1 MKDKRKALADES
13 QKTRK
18 VREKLVKYW
27 DGIEG
32 QVTPEALEEKTVEI
46 REWIARHAQDRVS
59 FKSKNISLFDA
70 NQNTAK
76 LSKKVVELAEQ
87 LKCELGYKLEKE

>member
-1 MKDKRKALADES
+1 MNDTLKDKKKAIADES

-27 DGIEG
+27 ADMEK
-32 QVTPEALEEKTVEI
+32 QVTNDALQETTVEI
-46 REWIARHAQDRVS
+46 HQWIARHAPDRVS
-59 FKSKNISLFDA
+59 LKSKNICLFDE

-76 LSKKVVELAEQ
+76 LSKKVAEFAEQ
-87 LKCELGYKLEKE
+87 IKIL

>member
-1 MKDKRKALADES
+1 MKDRKTLAEES

-27 DGIEG
+27 SDIDS
-32 QVTPEALEEKTVEI
+32 QVTEKALEEKSAEI
-46 REWIARHAQDRVS
+46 QQWIARHAQDRVS
-59 FKSKNISLFDA
+59 LKSKNISLFDE

-76 LSKKVVELAEQ
+76 LSKKIAEFAEQ
-87 LKCELGYKLEKE
+87 IKKDFPNGR